1 MWGGRFGKPLD
12 ERALRYTTSLPVDRR
27 LFEWDVLGSIAHARM
42 LGRQNILAPADAETL
57 VAGLVGLLRDPP
69 SLDGA
74 FEDIHSLVESTLVAG
89 LADLLEHPPS
99 LDGAYEDVHS
109 LVEAELSA
117 RVGEAAGRLHTARSR
132 NDQVATDTRLFV
144 RAALIEGVARI
155 VELQS
160 VLVQAAEQH
169 GQSIMPG
176 YTHLQRAQPVLLGH
190 HLLAYGE
197 MLERDIGR
205 LCDAYARADVLP
217 LGAGAL
223 AGSPYPLDRQYV
235 AQLLGFSTVS
245 RNSLDAVSDRDFL
258 VEHLAALAAMAMH
271 LSRLA
276 EELVLWSTAEFG
288 FVSLDESLTT
298 GSSIMPQKR
307 NPDVAELLRGKTARI
322 YAALLSLLVMLKGLP
337 MSYNRDLQE
346 DKGPY
351 FEAVDVVHDGLALAA
366 AMVRG
371 ATWRT
376 ERLAGAAADP
386 LIAAT
391 DLADHLSKRGLPFRQ
406 AHEIVGRIVRAAEA
420 NLRRLDS
427 FTLLELR
434 EFSPL
439 FEASAAG
446 LQADQ
451 VVAARDVVGGTAPG
465 QVAHQLGLARER
477 LGATRRWIDAHVQML
492 PTLESVTT
500 P

>member
-1 MWGGRFGKPLD
+1 LWGGRFSKPLD

-42 LGRQNILAPADAETL
+42 LGRQDIISRADAAAL
-57 VAGLVGLLRDPP
+57 VAGLLGLLRDPP
-69 SLDGA
+69 PLDGA
-74 FEDIHSLVESTLVAG
+74 FEDIHSLVEATLG
-89 LADLLEHPPS
+89 E
-99 LDGAYEDVHS
+99 
-109 LVEAELSA
+109 
-117 RVGEAAGRLHTARSR
+117 RIGEAAGRLHTARSR

-144 RAALIEGVARI
+144 RAALIEGVAGI

-160 VLVQAAEQH
+160 ALVQAGEQH
-169 GQSIMPG
+169 GQAIMPG

-190 HLLAYGE
+190 HLLAYAE
-197 MLERDIGR
+197 MLERDAGR

-223 AGSPYPLDRQYV
+223 AGSPYPLDREYV

-245 RNSLDAVSDRDFL
+245 RNSLDAVADRDFL
-258 VEHLAALAAMAMH
+258 VEHLAALATTAMH

-276 EELVLWSTAEFG
+276 EELVLWSTTEFG
-288 FVSLDESLTT
+288 FVSLDESFTT

-307 NPDVAELLRGKTARI
+307 NPDVAELLRGKTGRV
-322 YAALLSLLVMLKGLP
+322 YGALTSLLVMLKGLP

-346 DKGPY
+346 DKAPY

-366 AMVRG
+366 AMIYG

-376 ERLAGAAADP
+376 ERLAHAAADP

-391 DLADHLSKRGLPFRQ
+391 DLADHLTRQGLPFRQ
-406 AHEIVGRIVRAAEA
+406 AHEIVGHIVRAAEA
-420 NLRRLDS
+420 SQRRLDDFS
-427 FTLLELR
+427 LEELQA
-434 EFSPL
+434 FSPL
-439 FEASAAG
+439 FEAPAAG
-446 LQADQ
+446 LQAAD

-465 QVAHQLGLARER
+465 QVTHQLVFARARLA
-477 LGATRRWIDAHVQML
+477 ATRQWIAARVQSL